1 MKKNI
6 DFTRGERGRFHLAD
20 ATFRVPVYLDDVT
33 REFVEEIA
41 RRKNT
46 DISSV
51 VNELIRADK
60 QLVEAA
66 R

>member
-1 MKKNI
+1 M
-6 DFTRGERGRFHLAD
+6 TGAE
-20 ATFRVPVYLDDVT
+20 FRVPVYLDEES

-41 RRKNT
+41 RRKNA

-51 VNELIRADK
+51 VNDLIRADK
-60 QLVEAA
+60 RLVDAA